1 MPHHF
6 SEHTHFSLYR
16 LLPNV
21 ITLGAL
27 CSGMSAIRFAMLHKW
42 ELAVTMM
49 VIAAFLDGL
58 DGRVARL
65 LKATSNFGAQ
75 LDSLSDFLC
84 FGVAP
89 ALVIYLWTLQS
100 IKGLGWAVTLFF
112 AICCCLRLARF
123 NTSLM
128 EEKKER
134 WQHHYF
140 TGVPAPAGAML
151 ALLPL
156 ILSLELGREWLE
168 LIGNPPLK
176 WVVLG
181 YLPLIGVFMVSRIP
195 TYSLKGMRVK
205 HQLILPFMLLLAAL
219 VVGLIVETWKTIAI
233 IDALY
238 LVSILFSAAQSRVH
252 RRG

>member
-1 MPHHF
+1 MPHHA
-6 SEHTHFSLYR
+6 HFSLYR

-27 CSGMSAIRFAMLHKW
+27 CSGMTAIRFAMLEKW
-42 ELAVTMM
+42 ELAVTMI

-89 ALVIYLWTLQS
+89 ALVMYLWTLQS
-100 IKGLGWAVTLFF
+100 IKGLGWAIALFF

-140 TGVPAPAGAML
+140 TGVPAPAGALL

-156 ILSLELGREWLE
+156 IFDLQLRGEQEIVTEWL
-168 LIGNPPLK
+168 
-176 WVVLG
+176 VVG
-181 YLPLIGVFMVSRIP
+181 YLPLIAVLMVSRIP

-205 HQLILPFMLLLAAL
+205 HRLILPFMLLLAAL
-219 VVGLIVETWKTIAI
+219 VVGLMVETWATIAVI
-233 IDALY
+233 CLIY
-238 LVSILFSAAQSRVH
+238 LVSIVFSLWQSR
-252 RRG
+252 RA

>member
-1 MPHHF
+1 MQH
-6 SEHTHFSLYR
+6 STHFSLHR
-16 LLPNV
+16 LLPNI

-27 CSGMSAIRFAMLHKW
+27 CSGMSAIRFAMLEKW
-42 ELAVTMM
+42 ELAITML

-89 ALVIYLWTLQS
+89 AFVIYLWTLTTV
-100 IKGLGWAVTLFF
+100 KGLGWAVVLFF

-128 EEKKER
+128 EEKKEA
-134 WQHHYF
+134 WQQHYF

-156 ILSLELGREWLE
+156 ILSLQLGNQWLQ
-168 LIGNPPLK
+168 LIGNPPQQ
-176 WVVLG
+176 WVVMV
-181 YLPLIGVFMVSRIP
+181 YLPLVGVLMVSRIP
-195 TYSLKGMRVK
+195 TYSLKGLRVK
-205 HQLILPFMLLLAAL
+205 HHLILPFMLLAAAI
-219 VVGLIVETWKTIAI
+219 VVGLIVETWTTIAVIDGIYLLSI
-233 IDALY
+233 I
-238 LVSILFSAAQSRVH
+238 FSFIQSRQYIK
-252 RRG
+252 R